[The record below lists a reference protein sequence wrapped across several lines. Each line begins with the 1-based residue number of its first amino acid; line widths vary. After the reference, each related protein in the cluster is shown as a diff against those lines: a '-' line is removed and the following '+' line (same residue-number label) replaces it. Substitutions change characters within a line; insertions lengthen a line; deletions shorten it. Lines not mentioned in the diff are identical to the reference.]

1 MTEEVDNKNP
11 EDLDKN
17 KRIIYHCNDDR
28 LSLSIIKCTCYIID
42 KILTLKGK
50 FKND

>member
-1 MTEEVDNKNP
+1 MTEEFNNKNP

-17 KRIIYHCNDDR
+17 KRIIYHCNDGR